1 MITVTLTGPAKVGGL
16 RKRPGDV
23 VEVDPTTLRQL
34 VAAGAVAPDLDATAP
49 LLTGAPV
56 RTLTQAEFETAVA
69 GAAKVLAE
77 TMLDAV
83 LAEALA
89 PLETEKNAALARA
102 IEAEAQRDMLQSRVL
117 ELQAQLA
124 AATEKAPAGETPP
137 DTDTPQP
144 SEKAAKTAPRKGAAA
159 TKG

>member
-1 MITVTLTGPAKVGGL
+1 MITVTLIGPAKVGGL

-23 VEVDPTTLRQL
+23 VEVDPTTLGQL
-34 VAAGAVAPDLDATAP
+34 VEAGAAPRDPDAT
-49 LLTGAPV
+49 APV

-77 TMLDAV
+77 TMLDAALEGV
-83 LAEALA
+83 AEAFEA
-89 PLETEKNAALARA
+89 EKNATLARA
-102 IEAEAQRDMLQSRVL
+102 IEAEAQRDMLQDRVL

-124 AATEKAPAGETPP
+124 AATENTPAGEAPP

-144 SEKAAKTAPRKGAAA
+144 SEKAAKPAPKTGAAA